1 MPWTCPSC
9 NAETQLGYNVCISCQ
24 TPRPGTASDAATRS
38 IDIPITTTPSFATH
52 EIDAYLG
59 PVFGETIYGANV
71 LRDFFAGIADL
82 IGGRSSEYESLLARG
97 RSAAMAEMASRA
109 KELGANAV
117 VGMRFDYSTVG
128 NSMLMICCLGTAVT
142 VNEHSEQ

>member
-1 MPWTCPSC
+1 
-9 NAETQLGYNVCISCQ
+9 
-24 TPRPGTASDAATRS
+24 
-38 IDIPITTTPSFATH
+38 
-52 EIDAYLG
+52 
-59 PVFGETIYGANV
+59 
-71 LRDFFAGIADL
+71 
-82 IGGRSSEYESLLARG
+82 
-97 RSAAMAEMASRA
+97 MAEMASRA

>member
-9 NAETQLGYNVCISCQ
+9 GSETELGYNVCITCQ
-24 TPRPGTASDAATRS
+24 TPRPGTSGHESSPS

-52 EIDAYLG
+52 TIDAYLG

-71 LRDFFAGIADL
+71 LRDFVAGITDI
-82 IGGRSSEYESLLARG
+82 IGGRSSEYETLLVRG
-97 RSAAMAEMASRA
+97 RNTAMAEMADRA
-109 KELGANAV
+109 TAIGGNAV

-128 NSMLMICCLGTAVT
+128 SSMLMICCLGTAVT
-142 VNEHSEQ
+142 VSPPRT